1 MMAFL
6 VWGLLACAAVYW
18 LIQLMAKPLSAPA
31 HALAVVEQ
39 RSAGADL
46 TRLLGAAPVAAA
58 EAPPV
63 AESRFSLL
71 GVVAPKNLQASQAGE
86 GVALIAVDG
95 VPRTVRIGAV
105 LEGEL
110 RLLSVDARSAQL
122 GQGGAVTLTL
132 NLAPPLPAATGSLP
146 TAQVSPTVIGG
157 QPHVMGEGAPPG
169 QPPFRPNLP
178 PPGSPQPLQQQNG
191 VDPSGLPTR

>member
-18 LIQLMAKPLSAPA
+18 LIQLLARPLSAPA

-39 RSAGADL
+39 RSGAADL
-46 TRLLGAAPVAAA
+46 TRMLGAAPVAAA

-71 GVVAPKNLQASQAGE
+71 GVVAPKSLQVSQAGE

-110 RLLSVDARSAQL
+110 RLLAVDARSAKL

-157 QPHVMGEGAPPG
+157 QPHVLGENSQPG
-169 QPPFRPNLP
+169 QPPYRPTPP
-178 PPGSPQPLQQQNG
+178 PPGSPQPLQQHNG
-191 VDPSGLPTR
+191 VDANGLPTR

>member
-18 LIQLMAKPLSAPA
+18 LIQLLARPLAAPA

-39 RSAGADL
+39 RSGAADL
-46 TRLLGAAPVAAA
+46 TRMLGAAPVAAA

-71 GVVAPKNLQASQAGE
+71 GVVAPKSLQASQAGE

-110 RLLSVDARSAQL
+110 RLLAVDARSAQL

-132 NLAPPLPAATGSLP
+132 NLAPPAPAATGSLP
-146 TAQVSPTVIGG
+146 SAQPSPTVIGG
-157 QPHVMGEGAPPG
+157 QPHVLGEASVPG
-169 QPPFRPNLP
+169 QPPYRPTPP
-178 PPGSPQPLQQQNG
+178 PPGSPQTLPQPA
-191 VDPSGLPTR
+191 VDTSGLPTR